1 MAFFNNNRS
10 TLAAY
15 AMLPLAAMVST
26 ASFAQTWKI
35 NLRDADLTAF
45 INEVADITGKSF
57 AVDPRVRGNVT
68 VISNKALNKTEVY
81 DLFLGVLNVNGVV
94 AIPSGNTIKLVPDSN
109 VKSSGIPYDARHRAS
124 GDQIV
129 TRVIWLDNTNA
140 NDLIPALRPLMPQFA
155 HLSAVAGTNALIVSD
170 RASNIYQLETIIRN
184 LDGTG
189 QNDIEAVTLQ
199 SSQAEEM
206 IGLLEAMSSTG
217 ASKDPKGSR
226 IRLIADNRTNRIII
240 KGDTATRKRIRQM
253 IETLDVPAADRL
265 GGLKVFRL
273 KYASAKNL
281 SEILQG
287 LVTGQAVSS
296 NNNSA
301 NSNNNS
307 TSNLLN
313 GTSDNQSLTANNNTS
328 SGINLNSNNNSNNQ
342 NSISS
347 FNANGVSIIADATQ
361 NALVVK
367 ADPQLMRE
375 IESAIQQLDIR
386 RQQVLIEAAIIE
398 VEGSDADQL
407 GVQWALGDI
416 SSGIGLIN
424 FDNFGS
430 SLKNIAAGY
439 LTGGAAGAGSAVGA
453 GTSLVLGD
461 YREGSDGSRK
471 LYGAMIQALKEKT
484 KSNLLSTPS
493 IVTMDNE
500 EAYIVVGENVPF
512 VTGSVSTGAAGVA
525 NPYTTIERKDVG
537 VTLKVVPHIGDGGS
551 VRLEVEQEVSDVKT
565 NKGEA
570 SDLVT
575 SKRAIKTSI
584 LAEHGQ
590 TIVLG
595 GLISDNT
602 QHGRQSVPGL
612 GSIPVLG
619 KLFSSEG
626 KSNVKRNLLI
636 FIHPTIVGNSADVK
650 KMSQQRY
657 NQLYSLQL
665 ALDTDG
671 NFAKLPESVE
681 DIYQQRIPV
690 SKGVAPAPVQPAPV
704 AQPQVTQPVVTT
716 PVAIEPPV
724 KRQTIAVPNGSR
736 QTSSNYHVLPTQP
749 QSTKKV
755 TVAQSTHTMNVKV
768 NESVLVREIQQSVVQ
783 KIDQPMVVAGL
794 SRSFQLDEASASA
807 NRMNDHKDEYRT
819 IHLNP
824 ENLLAFQKNQPFTQS
839 TPSCQNG
846 NGYSL
851 CYD

>member
-1 MAFFNNNRS
+1 MALFNNNRPV
-10 TLAAY
+10 LAAF
-15 AMLPLAAMVST
+15 ALAPLVAMVST
-26 ASFAQTWKI
+26 ASYAQTWKI

-45 INEVADITGKSF
+45 INEVADITGKNF

-68 VISNKALNKTEVY
+68 VISNKPLNKSEVY

-109 VKSSGIPYDARHRAS
+109 VKSSGVPYDSRRRAT

-129 TRVIWLDNTNA
+129 TRVIWLENTNA

-206 IGLLEAMSSTG
+206 IGLLESMSSTG
-217 ASKDPKGSR
+217 ASKDLKGSR
-226 IRLIADNRTNRIII
+226 VRIIADNRTNRIII
-240 KGDTATRKRIRQM
+240 KGDTASRKRIRQM
-253 IETLDVPAADRL
+253 VEMLDVPSADRL

-281 SEILQG
+281 AEILQG

-296 NNNSA
+296 GGDSNSSSSNSPISSLMNNNSSTA
-301 NSNNNS
+301 GGSND
-307 TSNLLN
+307 T
-313 GTSDNQSLTANNNTS
+313 GS
-328 SGINLNSNNNSNNQ
+328 SINLNSSNNSSNK

-347 FNANGVSIIADATQ
+347 FSGNGISIIADTTQ

-375 IESAIQQLDIR
+375 IESAISQLDIR

-398 VEGSDADQL
+398 VEGNDADQL
-407 GVQWALGDI
+407 GVQWALGDL
-416 SSGIGLIN
+416 SSGIGIIN
-424 FDNFGS
+424 FDNIGS
-430 SLKNIAAGY
+430 SLGKIAAGAVAKGA
-439 LTGGAAGAGSAVGA
+439 LGAASVIGTGS
-453 GTSLVLGD
+453 SLILGD
-461 YREGSDGSRK
+461 YKENSDGSRQ
-471 LYGAMIQALKEKT
+471 LYGALIQALKEKT

-512 VTGSVSTGAAGVA
+512 VTGSVSTSGGTA
-525 NPYTTIERKDVG
+525 NPYTSIERKDVG

-551 VRLEVEQEVSDVKT
+551 VRLEVEQEVSDVKD

-575 SKRAIKTSI
+575 TKRALKTSI

-602 QHGRQSVPGL
+602 AYSRQSVPGL
-612 GSIPVLG
+612 GAIPGLG
-619 KLFSSEG
+619 RLFRSDG
-626 KSNVKRNLLI
+626 KSAQKRNLLV
-636 FIHPTIVGNSADVK
+636 FIHPTIVGSSQDARRL
-650 KMSQQRY
+650 SQQRY
-657 NQLYSLQL
+657 SQLYSLQL
-665 ALDTDG
+665 ALNQDG
-671 NFAKLPESVE
+671 TFAKLPENV
-681 DIYQQRIPV
+681 DDVYQQRLPV
-690 SKGVAPAPVQPAPV
+690 SKVPAGAGTTYQTVPSGGGVQSNASVTVQPAV
-704 AQPQVTQPVVTT
+704 ST
-716 PVAIEPPV
+716 PVAELPPV
-724 KRQTIAVPNGSR
+724 SRQTVTVPNGIPAVK
-736 QTSSNYHVLPTQP
+736 TAQP
-749 QSTKKV
+749 
-755 TVAQSTHTMNVKV
+755 
-768 NESVLVREIQQSVVQ
+768 
-783 KIDQPMVVAGL
+783 
-794 SRSFQLDEASASA
+794 
-807 NRMNDHKDEYRT
+807 
-819 IHLNP
+819 
-824 ENLLAFQKNQPFTQS
+824 
-839 TPSCQNG
+839 
-846 NGYSL
+846 
-851 CYD
+851 